1 MQGETGAAATLRDL
15 RCQRRAVLGRMREL
29 DEKKRTYR
37 ASLVRGEADLQPADF
52 WRRLFDEYQ
61 EAVDAYLELG
71 AEIQFWQQNLQE
83 QQ

>member
-1 MQGETGAAATLRDL
+1 MQGETGAATTLRDL

-29 DEKKRTYR
+29 DVKKQIYR
-37 ASLVRGEADLQPADF
+37 ESLVRGEAALQPADF
-52 WRRLFDEYQ
+52 WSIFFDEYQ